1 MAYPR
6 YRRVNIDGQSLYK
19 TETRKADAALL
30 PGTFAVINATDEFAN
45 TAAVVGRMYVIDVGY
60 HQGLGILDANPIGD
74 SCVGNYWEEGRE
86 YAVRVA
92 AGTVWKKDT
101 PVTLGTGGI
110 GAVGTEGTSIIVGYS
125 QDAVTI
131 GSSPDFIRVRAKFV
145 PATPAS

>member
-6 YRRVNIDGQSLYK
+6 YRRVNIDGKSLYK

-45 TAAVVGRMYVIDVGY
+45 TATAVGRMYLVDVGY
-60 HQGLGILDANPIGD
+60 HQGLGILEANPIGD

-92 AGTVWKKDT
+92 AATVVAKDT
-101 PVTLGTGGI
+101 PITVTTGGL
-110 GAVGTEGTSIIVGYS
+110 GAVGIEGTNVIVGYS

-131 GSSPDFIRVRAKFV
+131 GAQPDFIRVRAV
-145 PATPAS
+145 SI

>member
-6 YRRVNIDGQSLYK
+6 YRRVNIDGKSLYK

-45 TAAVVGRMYVIDVGY
+45 TATAVGRMYLVDVGY

-92 AGTVWKKDT
+92 AATVVAKDT
-101 PVTLGTGGI
+101 PITVTTGGL
-110 GAVGTEGTSIIVGYS
+110 GAVGIEGTNVIVGYS

-131 GSSPDFIRVRAKFV
+131 GAQPDFIRVRAV
-145 PATPAS
+145 SI

>member
-6 YRRVNIDGQSLYK
+6 YRRVNIDGKSLYK

-45 TAAVVGRMYVIDVGY
+45 TATAVGRMYLVDVGY

-92 AGTVWKKDT
+92 AATVVAKDT
-101 PVTLGTGGI
+101 PITVTTGGL
-110 GAVGTEGTSIIVGYS
+110 GAVGIEGTNVMVGYS

-131 GSSPDFIRVRAKFV
+131 GAQPDFIRVRAV
-145 PATPAS
+145 SI